1 MKTSVKRIVIFA
13 GAIVTHSKDCH
24 GGFGPVIG
32 NVVNDGVSWSA
43 VGAVNERIE
52 VSPVLRLKEF
62 PEAIAADCCVRR
74 YEGCSLFTLFAGLD
88 LESAVGSG
96 REFLSFYLGNA
107 CQRRGRCRQFFE
119 KMVESISASLHL
131 KFHALRRVGYVAV

>member
-62 PEAIAADCCVRR
+62 PEAIAAGCCVRR
-74 YEGCSLFTLFAGLD
+74 YEGCSLFTLLAGLD

-107 CQRRGRCRQFFE
+107 CQRRGRFREFFE

>member
-62 PEAIAADCCVRR
+62 PEAIAAACCVRR

>member
-62 PEAIAADCCVRR
+62 PEAIAAACCVRR

-107 CQRRGRCRQFFE
+107 CQRWG
-119 KMVESISASLHL
+119 
-131 KFHALRRVGYVAV
+131 

>member
-1 MKTSVKRIVIFA
+1 VKTSVKRIMIFT

-32 NVVNDGVSWSA
+32 NVVNDGVSRSA
-43 VGAVNERIE
+43 VGAVDERIE
-52 VSPVLRLKEF
+52 VSSVLRVKEL
-62 PEAIAADCCVRR
+62 PEAIAAGCCVRR
-74 YEGCSLFTLFAGLD
+74 YEGCSLFALLAGPD

-107 CQRRGRCRQFFE
+107 C
-119 KMVESISASLHL
+119 
-131 KFHALRRVGYVAV
+131 